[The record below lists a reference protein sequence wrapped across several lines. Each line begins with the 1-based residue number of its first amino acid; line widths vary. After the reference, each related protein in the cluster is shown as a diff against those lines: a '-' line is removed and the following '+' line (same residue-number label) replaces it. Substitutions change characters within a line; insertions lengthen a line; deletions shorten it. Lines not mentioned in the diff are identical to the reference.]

1 MLLGASPRTR
11 LVCDDASAER
21 GRGAEERERFHGEAE
36 LAVEIAVLSPSPL
49 RRLAARRVLQNFLL
63 HAKMPTRS
71 KPPPKV
77 PKVEILSSDDDSAE
91 EWEARDDGGF
101 VLLMGVV

>member
-1 MLLGASPRTR
+1 
-11 LVCDDASAER
+11 
-21 GRGAEERERFHGEAE
+21 
-36 LAVEIAVLSPSPL
+36 
-49 RRLAARRVLQNFLL
+49 
-63 HAKMPTRS
+63 MPTRS

-101 VLLMGVV
+101 VLTPRGTQRRIAPAAPRFAPNLLAPYIRTWCFAESANYAMQPFLVPASRRGRRRCRWW